1 MKPLRIRPLA
11 DDEIDA
17 AARYYRRK
25 RVALAEELY
34 DEVGIA
40 LTKLARNPGTGSPR
54 YAHILPGGALR
65 MWILSKFPYV
75 LFYVE
80 HDTHLEVIR
89 FLHSHRDMPAAL
101 QDSSGVV
108 K

>member
-17 AARYYRRK
+17 AARCYRRK
-25 RVALAEELY
+25 RVALADELY
-34 DEVGIA
+34 DEVANA

-54 YAHILPGGALR
+54 YAHVLPGGALR
-65 MWILSKFPYV
+65 MWILRKFPYV
-75 LFYVE
+75 LFYLE

-101 QDSSGVV
+101 QDGGGMM